1 MCRSPLKVAEEWFT
15 DNLDEVVI
23 ERWKKA
29 VMTKSDE
36 SFEDLEDLCSRYS
49 DSINVDL
56 TGFGYRPIHYA
67 SAYNN
72 IVAVEYLIEK
82 GAAVDKANA
91 WGYQPLH
98 LCVPKGYS
106 RVAQLLV
113 EEGGS
118 SVVNAQNCYGA
129 TALHYAADTG
139 REDIVDLLLS
149 NGANPELTQD
159 LGKTPWKLADDKRL
173 EQADVEANRLT
184 PIVSKLKV
192 AQAPSYNV
200 DNSKLLRSRYDC
212 HGSAE
217 LLLRRADA
225 IQITYEQEDLQ

>member
-1 MCRSPLKVAEEWFT
+1 
-15 DNLDEVVI
+15 
-23 ERWKKA
+23 
-29 VMTKSDE
+29 MTS
-36 SFEDLEDLCSRYS
+36 
-49 DSINVDL
+49 VQAHPA
-56 TGFGYRPIHYA
+56 GFGYTPVHYA
-67 SAYNN
+67 SAYTCNN
-72 IVAVEYLIEK
+72 NKAVRHLIEK
-82 GAAVDKANA
+82 GTAVDEANA

-98 LCVPKGYS
+98 LCVPKGYYS
-106 RVAQLLV
+106 VAQLLV
-113 EEGGS
+113 EKGGS

-173 EQADVEANRLT
+173 DQADLEANRLT

-192 AQAPSYNV
+192 ALAPSNNV

-212 HGSAE
+212 RGSAE
-217 LLLRRADA
+217 LLLHRADA
-225 IQITYEQEDLQ
+225 IQITYEQEDLQWELEDLNLNYNELYCIVADDEESILLS

>member
-1 MCRSPLKVAEEWFT
+1 
-15 DNLDEVVI
+15 
-23 ERWKKA
+23 
-29 VMTKSDE
+29 
-36 SFEDLEDLCSRYS
+36 
-49 DSINVDL
+49 
-56 TGFGYRPIHYA
+56 
-67 SAYNN
+67 
-72 IVAVEYLIEK
+72 
-82 GAAVDKANA
+82 
-91 WGYQPLH
+91 
-98 LCVPKGYS
+98 
-106 RVAQLLV
+106 LLV
-113 EEGGS
+113 EKGGS

-173 EQADVEANRLT
+173 DQADLEANRLT

-192 AQAPSYNV
+192 ALAPSNNV

-212 HGSAE
+212 RGSAE
-217 LLLRRADA
+217 LLLHRADA

>member
-1 MCRSPLKVAEEWFT
+1 MCRSLLKIVKEWFT

-23 ERWKKA
+23 ERWKNA

-36 SFEDLEDLCSRYS
+36 SFEALKDLCSNHS
-49 DSINVDL
+49 DYINVDL

-72 IVAVEYLIEK
+72 IAAVEHLIEN

-98 LCVPKGYS
+98 LCIPKGYS
-106 RVAQLLV
+106 RVAKLLIDK
-113 EEGGS
+113 GGS

-129 TALHYAADTG
+129 TAIHYAADTG
-139 REDIVDLLLS
+139 REDIVDMLLS
-149 NGANPELTQD
+149 NGANPLLTQD

-173 EQADVEANRLT
+173 EQADVENNIFR
-184 PIVSKLKV
+184 PIALKLER
-192 AQAPSYNV
+192 AQVPSNNV
-200 DNSKLLRSRYDC
+200 DSSNLQRSRYWYWVFIGTMC
-212 HGSAE
+212 CWWGQRTIIYSKPS
-217 LLLRRADA
+217 
-225 IQITYEQEDLQ
+225 